1 MELHGQLSIY
11 DAVEIVI
18 AICIIVFDLY
28 LIAKISS
35 NKRSV
40 PVFVVLKIFIVSDVF
55 DQLGRFP
62 HDYLAEWFEEEVLP
76 PSLVDICAIFQLF
89 RWYLQ
94 LMLIPLLSLI
104 HFSSLAFPVRYRN
117 LKSVHILGVIL
128 VLCILPTVYTIVQF
142 TACCGFIFHIPYF
155 YWDFDETKDSYMA
168 MQISTWVLQG
178 IAAASLILADL
189 YLIYKL
195 RVARQTKTLDRQN
208 VQFASAPTI
217 TANLSGEASVTRAG
231 SQVNIINPQAAR
243 SRRTRFTPETKL
255 AFAFIYFSVGFGL
268 ANVSFYVLIN
278 KVGFIISLCQ
288 WISTIVEYTK
298 YIGYLS
304 SIRTKF

>member
-40 PVFVVLKIFIVSDVF
+40 PVFVVLKIFIISDVF
-55 DQLGRFP
+55 DQFGRLP
-62 HDYLAEWFEEEVLP
+62 HDYLAEWFEEEV
-76 PSLVDICAIFQLF
+76 F
-89 RWYLQ
+89 RKWAE
-94 LMLIPLLSLI
+94 SLI

-208 VQFASAPTI
+208 VPVASAPTI
-217 TANLSGEASVTRAG
+217 TANLSGEMSVTRAG

-304 SIRTKF
+304 SIRTKL